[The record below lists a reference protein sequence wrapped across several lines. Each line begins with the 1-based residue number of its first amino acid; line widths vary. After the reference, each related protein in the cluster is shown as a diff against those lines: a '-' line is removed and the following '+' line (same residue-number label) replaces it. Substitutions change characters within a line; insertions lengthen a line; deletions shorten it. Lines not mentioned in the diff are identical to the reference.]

1 MSRVSRDVPKE
12 IGAFGEKQFAEAGA
26 LAVEVLRVKESALRK
41 YFKQLRGIMFLV
53 SVVNQDRVRIYFFNA
68 AGVMLGAENLE
79 HSAYGPIR
87 NTARLLAKFERPKE
101 PTAEELRMEATEE
114 FRSTLSRAIR
124 KVARALA
131 RPDPKFPNIFVTKE
145 KLGSGTQVFGMK
157 IEDDGTLLFEEALSG
172 ESWAEG
178 VVLRAGFLLV
188 LGRDHAGHS
197 LGQCAANAIAHTLL
211 KAPQK
216 EQWLDTWR
224 KNTKDENLRPIINH
238 FVKHSDS
245 YGERGFQR
253 VLSLLESIPADAP
266 IGMCVDALRV
276 VHDGYEVPLGTDDYH
291 TVRGLCDSLGN
302 PRKLQT
308 RRHLFE
314 SVHLAPRAVCN
325 TLALGKALFL
335 TLDDGASSLGNPWL
349 TVKYL
354 DGSKPKRLS
363 ISELSSLPITSFEYY
378 LNIEDIVPKP
388 GGIVSQG
395 RDLLRWALAS
405 IGIKSDAGLTFEAKL
420 EFRKATLDA
429 GEEAV
434 LERLMEGKLKVLAN
448 SLTGSL
454 HRVASLVESAH
465 VLLLPDFN
473 HLGIRPEF
481 LVSGDLERVR
491 IAARDCCLESTI
503 LTSDKGAYAL
513 VSAPGAWGRRLAE
526 RTSEVGLALSPVTG
540 VQSPRGLIRQED
552 VFPQDPEC
560 MMWAESGLG

>member
-1 MSRVSRDVPKE
+1 MSHVSRDVPKE

-26 LAVEVLRVKESALRK
+26 VAVEVLRVKESTLRK

-79 HSAYGPIR
+79 HSAYDPIR
-87 NTARLLAKFERPKE
+87 KAARLLAKFERPKE

-114 FRSTLSRAIR
+114 FRSALSRAIR

-145 KLGSGTQVFGMK
+145 KLGSGTQAFGIK
-157 IEDDGTLLFEEALSG
+157 VEDDGTLLFEEALTG

-178 VVLRAGFLLV
+178 VVLRAGFLLL
-188 LGRDHAGHS
+188 LGRDHAGHILS
-197 LGQCAANAIAHTLL
+197 QCAANAIAHTLL

-216 EQWLDTWR
+216 GHWLDTWR
-224 KNTKDENLRPIINH
+224 KNTKDENLRPIVNH

-253 VLSLLESIPADAP
+253 LLSLLESIPADAP
-266 IGMCVDALRV
+266 IDRCVDALRV

-291 TVRGLCDSLGN
+291 TVRGMCDSLGN
-302 PRKLQT
+302 PRKLLT
-308 RRHLFE
+308 RRHLLE

-325 TLALGKALFL
+325 TMALGKVLSL
-335 TLDDGASSLGNPWL
+335 TLSDGTGSLGNSWL
-349 TVKYL
+349 MVNYIE
-354 DGSKPKRLS
+354 GSKPKHIS
-363 ISELSSLPITSFEYY
+363 ITEQSSSPVTSLEYY
-378 LNIEDIVPKP
+378 LNIEDVIPKP

-395 RDLLRWALAS
+395 RDILRWALAS
-405 IGIKSDAGLTFEAKL
+405 IGVKSDAGLTFEGRL
-420 EFRKATLDA
+420 EFREAALDA

-434 LERLMEGKLKVLAN
+434 LERLMEGRLKVLAN

-481 LVSGDLERVR
+481 LVFGDLEHVR
-491 IAARDCCLESTI
+491 IAARDCCLETTI
-503 LTSDKGAYAL
+503 LTSDQSAYAL

-526 RTSEVGLALSPVTG
+526 LTIESGLALFPVTG
-540 VQSPRGLIRQED
+540 IRSPRGIVREED
-552 VFPQDPEC
+552 VFPRDPEC
-560 MMWAESGLG
+560 MMWAETGPS